1 MSKKIYKLFRSL
13 IKIILPTLFKI
24 LLKLKL
30 NRRVINFLNE
40 KSYNSNNE
48 YNFISLIEKLL
59 KNEKILALDV
69 GAQGGFN
76 SDLFFPK
83 KYNIFFEK
91 ILIEPLKEE
100 AEKLKDK
107 KYVINKGLWNKREK
121 KKIIHLR

>member
-1 MSKKIYKLFRSL
+1 MSKKINKLFRSL
-13 IKIILPTLFKI
+13 IKIISPTLFKI

-83 KYNIFFEK
+83 KYNIFFDE
-91 ILIEPLKEE
+91 ILIEPLEEE
-100 AEKLKDK
+100 AKKLKDK

-121 KKIIHLR
+121 KKVICLR